1 MKMQK
6 QMLWNHRLQLQR
18 PSQLI
23 SLAMEIL
30 TVYKQ
35 PSIPSHKITING
47 FVSTLKPVYT
57 SKKKKKKFLYI
68 DKSSVSEI
76 LSFNVHA
83 CSEKVMI
90 PREKPFI
97 MLDGEGQAT
106 TLIQFNDF
114 GNSITSSTFQ
124 LRAENFV
131 ARGITFKNT
140 YNSVIPRR
148 GDGSQ
153 ITWAPAALIGADKAK
168 FYQCSFMS
176 LQDTL
181 TDSIGRHYFE
191 SCYIEGAIDFIWG
204 GGQSTYQGC
213 TINATTAALHG
224 ITGFITAQ
232 ARNSTVDSGGFVFNS
247 CNVVGT
253 GPVYLGR
260 AYRKYSRVVF
270 YKSYMYNSIVPEG
283 WSPWTFSGQED
294 TIVYTEADCTGPG
307 SDMSKRVRWL
317 KNLPPWE
324 LHLLIDVATFLNQG
338 GWMEKQPMPPI

>member
-1 MKMQK
+1 MATFAPFIHV
-6 QMLWNHRLQLQR
+6 LSIILVL
-18 PSQLI
+18 
-23 SLAMEIL
+23 SLYSGFGGCYHEDAETNVVEPQVAIAKTI
-30 TVYKQ
+30 TVDQ
-35 PSIPSHKITING
+35 SGHGDFNSVQAAINSIPQNNNQWIR
-47 FVSTLKPVYT
+47 VYV
-57 SKKKKKKFLYI
+57 KAGVY
-68 DKSSVSEI
+68 
-76 LSFNVHA
+76 N
-83 CSEKVMI
+83 EKVMI

-232 ARNSTVDSGGFVFNS
+232 ARNSTADSGGFVFNS

>member
-1 MKMQK
+1 MQK

-47 FVSTLKPVYT
+47 FVSTLKPV
-57 SKKKKKKFLYI
+57 
-68 DKSSVSEI
+68 
-76 LSFNVHA
+76 
-83 CSEKVMI
+83 EKVMI

-232 ARNSTVDSGGFVFNS
+232 ARNSTADSGGFVFNS